1 MPERS
6 LEEIISDRAF
16 AGLLQSHAETFFW
29 LSNTLLARLKKDWSK
44 KHYYQLLSE
53 ADELESFLDDYGA
66 RYNRTYSC
74 FRELT
79 ASVRWFG
86 QAGFS
91 LAHMAGR
98 LETYGVIDL
107 MTAEQAADAKTSLA
121 GARTF
126 IRSSTIVLLQALRA
140 EADSLGLER
149 TPETFSE
156 QDLISNATQH
166 RLSRN
171 VGEEKP
177 IHEEQRIAE
186 VASKFIDA
194 ARMFDEVRIHRI
206 HSPGE
211 RVEFLTRVCTEEK
224 ARVYEATVHNLQ
236 STYDTYIKNTVLEG
250 RDSRLQLLRG
260 HFSASL
266 HLLQAVT
273 FLTHF
278 VERHESGVR
287 TEEAETRISKLID
300 RGLVQDVLLNTLL
313 YWANR
318 LMQRGRHLA
327 EELLPAYTNVQELTV
342 DLSAET
348 RLHARPAALIVQV
361 VAHFG
366 TPVEMEVAGKRCNAG
381 SILEVLV
388 AVGSHPEARQF
399 VFRGDE
405 NPLRDIGLLFEHE
418 LGENGLE
425 GLPDELSYLRED

>member
-1 MPERS
+1 
-6 LEEIISDRAF
+6 
-16 AGLLQSHAETFFW
+16 
-29 LSNTLLARLKKDWSK
+29 
-44 KHYYQLLSE
+44 
-53 ADELESFLDDYGA
+53 
-66 RYNRTYSC
+66 
-74 FRELT
+74 LT
-79 ASVRWFG
+79 
-86 QAGFS
+86 
-91 LAHMAGR
+91 
-98 LETYGVIDL
+98 
-107 MTAEQAADAKTSLA
+107 
-121 GARTF
+121 
-126 IRSSTIVLLQALRA
+126 
-140 EADSLGLER
+140 
-149 TPETFSE
+149 
-156 QDLISNATQH
+156 
-166 RLSRN
+166 RN

-177 IHEEQRIAE
+177 VHEEQRIAE

-194 ARMFDEVRIHRI
+194 ARMFEDVRIHRI

-211 RVEFLTRVCTEEK
+211 RVEFLTRACSEEK

-260 HFSASL
+260 HFSATL

-287 TEEAETRISKLID
+287 SEYAETRISKLID
-300 RGLVQDVLLNTLL
+300 RGLVQDVVLNTLL

-318 LMQRGRHLA
+318 LMQRGRGLA

-342 DLSAET
+342 DLPADT

-388 AVGSHPEARQF
+388 AVGSNPDARQF

-405 NPLRDIGLLFEHE
+405 NPLRDIGILFEHE
-418 LGENGLE
+418 LGESGLDGLPE
-425 GLPDELSYLRED
+425 GLGYLGEG